1 MKLIRYTPFPFAI
14 EMQPLKPGGRSNDR
28 SLDYNQSGRKQPKRQ
43 PPDRKPTLMMRIFRG
58 VFGFYYLVIA
68 YCAVAIFM
76 VYVFGHRSFLE
87 AIMPYAISGFQKM
100 TELLICVSITTA
112 IHESSR

>member
-1 MKLIRYTPFPFAI
+1 MKLIRYTPFPLSV
-14 EMQPLKPGGRSNDR
+14 EVKPYKKDK
-28 SLDYNQSGRKQPKRQ
+28 KQ
-43 PPDRKPTLMMRIFRG
+43 TLMMRIFRS

-87 AIMPYAISGFQKM
+87 AIMPYAMSGFQKL
-100 TELLICVSITTA
+100 TELILCLSITTA